1 MSEVAVIKPSEIT
14 DSVLNKVNLM
24 QEQGQLIIPQNYA
37 AANALK
43 SASLILQETMTKNNV
58 CVLEAC
64 TQTSIANCLLD
75 MVKMGLEPSK
85 KQCYFVAY
93 GNKLQLMTSYFGKLA
108 IAKRVS
114 DLKDVKAFVIYE
126 GDEFETEFDLDT
138 LEMKIKSYK
147 PNVANVNLEKIKGAF
162 AVPIFKDGSKGDV
175 VYMSIQQ
182 IKNSWNQGYA
192 KGNSGA
198 HKNFTDEMAKK
209 TIITR
214 VCKMLI
220 NASDD
225 GDLIDTYGQAEE
237 EHTPQEEQKEF
248 VGTEEF
254 IEAEIVEESHDTHL
268 NSQNVDSESQK
279 PQEKAQD
286 VQVTLD
292 DTCPM

>member
-1 MSEVAVIKPSEIT
+1 MSENQVAVKKQGEIT
-14 DSVLNKVNLM
+14 DKVLNKVNFM
-24 QEQGQLIIPQNYA
+24 QENGQLVIPQNYV

-43 SASLILQETMTKNNV
+43 SASLILQETVDSKKM
-58 CVLEAC
+58 CVLESC

-114 DLKDVKAFVIYE
+114 DLKDVKAFVVYE
-126 GDEFETEFDLDT
+126 GDEFETEFDLDS
-138 LEMKIKSYK
+138 LEMKIKTYK
-147 PNVANVNLEKIKGAF
+147 PNVANVNLEKITGAF

-175 VYMSIQQ
+175 TYMSIQQ

-198 HKNFTDEMAKK
+198 HKNFTDEMCKK

-214 VCKMLI
+214 VCKTLI

-225 GDLIDTYGQAEE
+225 GDLIDIYTGAEE
-237 EHTPQEEQKEF
+237 EVQPQEVQKEMTASKEF
-248 VGTEEF
+248 EE
-254 IEAEIVEESHDTHL
+254 
-268 NSQNVDSESQK
+268 
-279 PQEKAQD
+279 PQD
-286 VQVTLD
+286 VIDVEVKEEPAHQEEAQQQSLD
-292 DTCPM
+292 DCPL

>member
-1 MSEVAVIKPSEIT
+1 MSENQVTVKKPSEIT
-14 DSVLNKVNLM
+14 DSVLNKVNVM
-24 QEQGQLIIPQNYA
+24 KEQGQLVIPQNYV

-43 SASLILQETMTKNNV
+43 SASLILQETFNKSNV

-64 TQTSIANCLLD
+64 TPTSIANCLLD

-114 DLKDVKAFVIYE
+114 ELKDVKAFVVYD
-126 GDEFETEFDLDT
+126 GDEFETEFDLDA

-147 PNVANVNLEKIKGAF
+147 PNVSNVNLDKITGAF

-198 HKNFTDEMAKK
+198 HKNFTDEMCKK

-214 VCKMLI
+214 VCKMII

-225 GDLIDTYGQAEE
+225 GDLIDTYSGTEE
-237 EHTPQEEQKEF
+237 EHTPHQEQKAFTASKEF
-248 VGTEEF
+248 VEPQ
-254 IEAEIVEESHDTHL
+254 EIIDVEVREES
-268 NSQNVDSESQK
+268 Q
-279 PQEKAQD
+279 QEVPAQ
-286 VQVTLD
+286 T
-292 DTCPM
+292 TTENMECPI

>member
-1 MSEVAVIKPSEIT
+1 MAENQVAVKKQGEIT
-14 DSVLNKVNLM
+14 DKVLNKVNSM
-24 QEQGQLIIPQNYA
+24 QENGQLVIPQNYV

-43 SASLILQETMTKNNV
+43 SASLILQETVDSKKV
-58 CVLEAC
+58 CVLESC

-138 LEMKIKSYK
+138 LAMKIKSYK
-147 PNVANVNLEKIKGAF
+147 PDVKNVNLEKIVGAF

-175 VYMSIQQ
+175 TYMSIQQ

-198 HKNFTDEMAKK
+198 HKNFTDEMCKK

-214 VCKMLI
+214 VCKTLI

-225 GDLIDTYGQAEE
+225 GDLIDTYTGTEQEIEPQEVQKEMTASRDFEE
-237 EHTPQEEQKEF
+237 EPIETTATEVKDEPKEQPKHEEQ
-248 VGTEEF
+248 VQQ
-254 IEAEIVEESHDTHL
+254 A
-268 NSQNVDSESQK
+268 SED
-279 PQEKAQD
+279 E
-286 VQVTLD
+286 
-292 DTCPM
+292 CPL

>member
-1 MSEVAVIKPSEIT
+1 MSENQVAVKKQGEIT
-14 DSVLNKVNLM
+14 DKVLNKVNFM
-24 QEQGQLIIPQNYA
+24 QENGQLVIPQNYV

-43 SASLILQETMTKNNV
+43 SASLILQETVDSKKM
-58 CVLEAC
+58 CVLESC

-126 GDEFETEFDLDT
+126 GDEFETEFDLDS
-138 LEMKIKSYK
+138 LEMKIKTYK
-147 PNVANVNLEKIKGAF
+147 PNIANVDLNKITGAF

-175 VYMSIQQ
+175 TYMSIQQ

-198 HKNFTDEMAKK
+198 HKNFTDEMCKK

-214 VCKMLI
+214 VCKTLI

-225 GDLIDTYGQAEE
+225 GDLIDTYAGAEE
-237 EHTPQEEQKEF
+237 DAQPQEVQREMTASKDFEEAQEIIDVEVKEESVPQEE
-248 VGTEEF
+248 
-254 IEAEIVEESHDTHL
+254 
-268 NSQNVDSESQK
+268 
-279 PQEKAQD
+279 AQ
-286 VQVTLD
+286 QQSLD
-292 DTCPM
+292 DCPL

>member
-1 MSEVAVIKPSEIT
+1 MSENQVAVKKQTEIT
-14 DSVLNKVNLM
+14 DKVLSKVTLL
-24 QEQGQLIIPQNYA
+24 QENNQLVIPKNYV

-43 SASLILQETMTKNNV
+43 SASLILQETIDSKKV
-58 CVLEAC
+58 CVLESC

-114 DLKDVKAFVIYE
+114 NLKDVKAFVIYE

-138 LEMKIKSYK
+138 LSMKIKTYK
-147 PNVANVNLEKIKGAF
+147 PDVKNVNLEKIVGAF
-162 AVPIFKDGSKGDV
+162 AVPIFKDGTKGDV
-175 VYMSIQQ
+175 TYMSIQQ

-192 KGNSGA
+192 KGNSGT
-198 HKNFTDEMAKK
+198 HKNFTDEMCKK

-214 VCKMLI
+214 VCKTLI

-225 GDLIDTYGQAEE
+225 GDLIDTYTGAEQEIEPQEVQKEMTASREFEE
-237 EHTPQEEQKEF
+237 EPIETTATEINEEPKHEEQ
-248 VGTEEF
+248 VQQ
-254 IEAEIVEESHDTHL
+254 A
-268 NSQNVDSESQK
+268 SE
-279 PQEKAQD
+279 
-286 VQVTLD
+286 D
-292 DTCPM
+292 DCPL

>member
-1 MSEVAVIKPSEIT
+1 MSENQVAVKKQGEIT
-14 DSVLNKVNLM
+14 DKVLNKVNSM
-24 QEQGQLIIPQNYA
+24 QENGQLVIPQNYV

-43 SASLILQETMTKNNV
+43 SASLILQETVDSKKV
-58 CVLEAC
+58 CVLESC

-138 LEMKIKSYK
+138 LAMKIKSYK
-147 PNVANVNLEKIKGAF
+147 PDVKNVNLEKIVGAF

-175 VYMSIQQ
+175 TYMSIQQ

-198 HKNFTDEMAKK
+198 HKNFTDEMCKK

-214 VCKMLI
+214 VCKTLI

-225 GDLIDTYGQAEE
+225 GDLIDTYTGAEQEIEPQEVQKEMTASRDFEE
-237 EHTPQEEQKEF
+237 EPIETTA
-248 VGTEEF
+248 TEINDEPKHE
-254 IEAEIVEESHDTHL
+254 EAE
-268 NSQNVDSESQK
+268 QQASE
-279 PQEKAQD
+279 
-286 VQVTLD
+286 D
-292 DTCPM
+292 DCPL

>member
-1 MSEVAVIKPSEIT
+1 MSENQVAVKKQSEIT
-14 DSVLNKVNLM
+14 DKVLAKVNFM
-24 QEQGQLIIPQNYA
+24 QENGQLVIPQNYV

-43 SASLILQETMTKNNV
+43 SASLILQETVDNKKV
-58 CVLEAC
+58 CVLESC

-138 LEMKIKSYK
+138 LSMRIKSYK
-147 PNVANVNLEKIKGAF
+147 PDVKNVNLDKIVGAF

-175 VYMSIQQ
+175 TYMSIQQ

-198 HKNFTDEMAKK
+198 HKNFTDEMCKK

-214 VCKMLI
+214 VCKTLI
-220 NASDD
+220 NSSDD
-225 GDLIDTYGQAEE
+225 GDLIDTYAGAEQEIEPQEVQKEMTASKDFEE
-237 EHTPQEEQKEF
+237 EPIETTATEVKDAPKHEEPGQQ
-248 VGTEEF
+248 
-254 IEAEIVEESHDTHL
+254 A
-268 NSQNVDSESQK
+268 SE
-279 PQEKAQD
+279 
-286 VQVTLD
+286 D
-292 DTCPM
+292 DCPL

>member
-1 MSEVAVIKPSEIT
+1 MSENQVAVKKQGEIT
-14 DSVLNKVNLM
+14 DKVLSKVNLM
-24 QEQGQLIIPQNYA
+24 QENGQLVIPQNYV

-43 SASLILQETMTKNNV
+43 SASLILQETVDNKKV
-58 CVLEAC
+58 CVLESC

-138 LEMKIKSYK
+138 LAMKIKSYK
-147 PNVANVNLEKIKGAF
+147 PDVKNVNLEKIVGAF

-175 VYMSIQQ
+175 TYMSIQQ

-198 HKNFTDEMAKK
+198 HKNFTDEMCKK

-214 VCKMLI
+214 VCKTLI

-225 GDLIDTYGQAEE
+225 GDLIDIYTGAEE
-237 EHTPQEEQKEF
+237 EVQPQEVQKEMTASKEF
-248 VGTEEF
+248 EE
-254 IEAEIVEESHDTHL
+254 
-268 NSQNVDSESQK
+268 
-279 PQEKAQD
+279 PQD
-286 VQVTLD
+286 VIDVEVKEEPAHQEEAQQQSLD
-292 DTCPM
+292 DCPL

>member
-1 MSEVAVIKPSEIT
+1 MSENQVAVKKPSEIT
-14 DSVLNKVNLM
+14 DSVLNKVNVM
-24 QEQGQLIIPQNYA
+24 QEQGQLVIPQNYV

-43 SASLILQETMTKNNV
+43 SASLILQETFNKSNV

-64 TQTSIANCLLD
+64 TSTSIANCLLD

-114 DLKDVKAFVIYE
+114 DLKDVKAFVVYE

-138 LEMKIKSYK
+138 LGMKIKSYK
-147 PNVANVNLEKIKGAF
+147 PNVANVNLDKITGAF

-192 KGNSGA
+192 KGKSGA
-198 HKNFTDEMAKK
+198 HTNFTDEMCKK

-214 VCKMLI
+214 VCKMII
-220 NASDD
+220 NSSDD
-225 GDLIDTYGQAEE
+225 GDLIDTYSGSEE
-237 EHTPQEEQKEF
+237 ERTPQQEQKDFTASKEYEE
-248 VGTEEF
+248 VIDVPATEV
-254 IEAEIVEESHDTHL
+254 VEEP
-268 NSQNVDSESQK
+268 K
-279 PQEKAQD
+279 PEAPTQTITEKME
-286 VQVTLD
+286 
-292 DTCPM
+292 CPI

>member
-1 MSEVAVIKPSEIT
+1 MSESQVTVKKPSEIT
-14 DSVLNKVNLM
+14 DSVLNKVNVM
-24 QEQGQLIIPQNYA
+24 KEQGQLVIPQNYV

-43 SASLILQETMTKNNV
+43 SASLILQETFNKSNV

-64 TQTSIANCLLD
+64 TPTSIANCLLD

-114 DLKDVKAFVIYE
+114 ELKDVKAFVVYD

-147 PNVANVNLEKIKGAF
+147 PNVSNVNLDKITGAF

-192 KGNSGA
+192 KGKSGA
-198 HKNFTDEMAKK
+198 HANFTDEMCKK

-214 VCKMLI
+214 VCKMII
-220 NASDD
+220 NSSDD
-225 GDLIDTYGQAEE
+225 GDLIDTYSGTEE
-237 EHTPQEEQKEF
+237 EHTPQQEQREFTASKEF
-248 VGTEEF
+248 VE
-254 IEAEIVEESHDTHL
+254 
-268 NSQNVDSESQK
+268 
-279 PQEKAQD
+279 PQEIIDVEVREEPQQEVPAQ
-286 VQVTLD
+286 T
-292 DTCPM
+292 TTENMECPI